1 MIQKIKIIK
10 TLIIIFSLS
19 LSFSANAQTV
29 EEIIKGRKAMFS
41 ENYQN
46 AKKISILL
54 KSKRIEEA
62 KPLMKKIS
70 DNYIKLLD
78 YFPENAKEG
87 FKTGAL
93 PSIWENKDEFNALM
107 KKASDDMIKLA
118 KAIDTAEDLREN
130 VYVRESL
137 ETSQLSAKSG
147 TRFRSVSKET
157 NPPKISTTM
166 AADVVSEVRCGS
178 KVGGSAHNLLNTPPA
193 SISEPTD
200 ASAIVLISDFS
211 LGTEEDIGDVDS
223 DEEMA
228 PS

>member
-1 MIQKIKIIK
+1 MKQKIKIIQ
-10 TLIIIFSLS
+10 TIIFIFFI
-19 LSFSANAQTV
+19 SFPFYANAMTV

-118 KAIDTAEDLREN
+118 KAIDTAEDLRAVQKEFMWSN
-130 VYVRESL
+130 C
-137 ETSQLSAKSG
+137 SACHSK
-147 TRFRSVSKET
+147 FR
-157 NPPKISTTM
+157 
-166 AADVVSEVRCGS
+166 
-178 KVGGSAHNLLNTPPA
+178 
-193 SISEPTD
+193 
-200 ASAIVLISDFS
+200 
-211 LGTEEDIGDVDS
+211 
-223 DEEMA
+223 A
-228 PS
+228 PH